1 MEPRGEQYFE
11 HEVPILKVSYEYSK
25 VPTFQVDA
33 DHQEEVDKDQIFV
46 LKKKSG
52 QKKSFFYIT
61 RYLQYNVH
69 IRQYVF
75 IG

>member
-46 LKKKSG
+46 LKKNRDKRSL
-52 QKKSFFYIT
+52 FFIT